1 LPPNFSSNGF
11 GYITDIIDEAGGL
24 TAYANSVCRMV
35 ETQEYAATTS
45 LVDDL
50 EEQAILEQILDDFK
64 PLYADDTQN
73 LHYLISTP
81 FRYPPLKYGSRFGAM
96 TEPSYFY
103 ASESIQ
109 TCLAEAA
116 FYRFYLID
124 GTETPFPKMIQSE
137 HSLFFVKVVSNN
149 TLDLTQISDAD
160 TQQRLSDPQSYSLTQ
175 QVGQNARKAGA
186 DLLRYFSARC
196 QEQGINVAVDN
207 HTIIQSKK
215 PEDKIEYI
223 CQLDPQTGILR
234 LSQPRTFPV
243 MFTREQFLIAGE
255 MPMLG

>member
-1 LPPNFSSNGF
+1 
-11 GYITDIIDEAGGL
+11 
-24 TAYANSVCRMV
+24 MV

-64 PLYADDTQN
+64 PHYADSTQD

-81 FRYPPLKYGSRFGAM
+81 FRYPPLKYGSRFGAI

-103 ASESIQ
+103 ASEAVP

-124 GTETPFPKMIQSE
+124 GTQTPFPKVIQSE
-137 HSLFFVKVVSNN
+137 HSLFFVQVSSTNA
-149 TLDLTQISDAD
+149 LDLTKISDEE
-160 TQQRLSDPQSYSLTQ
+160 TQKHLTDPGSYSLTQ
-175 QVGQNARKAGA
+175 KVGQNARQGGA
-186 DLLRYFSARC
+186 DLLRYFSARS
-196 QEQGINVAVDN
+196 QEQGINVAIDN
-207 HTIIQSKK
+207 HTIIQSEK
-215 PEDKIEYI
+215 PEDKVEYI

-234 LSQPRTFPV
+234 FSQPRTFPV
-243 MFTREQFLIAGE
+243 MFTREQFLVDGQL
-255 MPMLG
+255 PLLS

>member
-1 LPPNFSSNGF
+1 MN
-11 GYITDIIDEAGGL
+11 IDDILSAAGDL
-24 TAYANSVCRMV
+24 TSYASSVCRMV

-64 PLYADDTQN
+64 PTYAEHTQG

-81 FRYPPLKYGSRFGAM
+81 FRYPPLRYGSRFGAI

-103 ASESIQ
+103 ASESIH

-124 GTETPFPKMIQSE
+124 GTETPFPKVIQSQ
-137 HSLFFVKVVSNN
+137 HSLFFVEVLSTN
-149 TLDLTQISDAD
+149 TVDLTQISDS
-160 TQQRLSDPQSYSLTQ
+160 QVQRQLTDPISYSVTQ
-175 QVGQNARKAGA
+175 KVGQQARKNGA
-186 DLLRYFSARC
+186 DLLRYFSARS
-196 QEQGINVAVDN
+196 QRLGINVAIDN
-207 HTIIQSKK
+207 HTIIQSEK
-215 PEDKIEYI
+215 PEDKVEYI

-234 LSQPRTFPV
+234 FSQPRTFPV
-243 MFTREQFLIAGE
+243 MFTREQFLVEGNL
-255 MPMLG
+255 PLLS

>member
-1 LPPNFSSNGF
+1 MN
-11 GYITDIIDEAGGL
+11 ITDLIDATGGL
-24 TAYANSVCRMV
+24 TSYANSVCRMV

-64 PLYADDTQN
+64 PQYADDTQN

-81 FRYPPLKYGSRFGAM
+81 FRYPPLQYGSRFGAI
-96 TEPSYFY
+96 TEPSCFY

-124 GTETPFPKMIQSE
+124 GTETPFPKVIQSE
-137 HSLFFVKVVSNN
+137 HSLFFVRVSSTN
-149 TLDLTQISDAD
+149 TLDLTQIAD
-160 TQQRLSDPQSYSLTQ
+160 SEIQNQLTDPASYSITQ
-175 QVGQNARKAGA
+175 KVGQQARQDGA
-186 DLLRYFSARC
+186 DLLRYFSARS
-196 QEQGINVAVDN
+196 QEQGINVAIDN
-207 HTIIQSKK
+207 HTIIQSEK
-215 PEDKIEYI
+215 PEDKVEYI

-234 LSQPRTFPV
+234 FSQPRTFPV
-243 MFTREQFLIAGE
+243 MFTREQFLVNGHL
-255 MPMLG
+255 PLLS

>member
-1 LPPNFSSNGF
+1 MSINQL
-11 GYITDIIDEAGGL
+11 IEDAGGL
-24 TAYANSVCRMV
+24 VTYANSVCRMV

-50 EEQAILEQILDDFK
+50 EEQAILEQILDGFK
-64 PLYADDTQN
+64 PSYAENTQE

-81 FRYPPLKYGSRFGAM
+81 FRYPPLKYGSRFGSI

-103 ASESIQ
+103 ASESIP

-137 HSLFFVKVVSNN
+137 HSLFFVKVSSNS
-149 TLDLTQISDAD
+149 TLDLTQISD
-160 TQQRLSDPQSYSLTQ
+160 TEIQKQLTDPASYSLTQ
-175 QVGQNARKAGA
+175 KVGQHARQDGA
-186 DLLRYFSARC
+186 DLLRYFSARS
-196 QEQGINVAVDN
+196 QDQGVNVAIDN
-207 HTIIQSKK
+207 HTIIQSEK
-215 PEDKIEYI
+215 PEDKVEYI

-234 LSQPRTFPV
+234 FSQPRTFPL
-243 MFTREQFLIAGE
+243 MFTREQF
-255 MPMLG
+255 MLDGKLPLLS

>member
-1 LPPNFSSNGF
+1 LN
-11 GYITDIIDEAGGL
+11 IDDIIKAAGGL
-24 TAYANSVCRMV
+24 TYYANSVCRMV

-64 PLYADDTQN
+64 PSYAEDTQN

-81 FRYPPLKYGSRFGAM
+81 FRYPPLKYGSRFGAI

-103 ASESIQ
+103 ASESIK

-124 GTETPFPKMIQSE
+124 GTETPFPKVIQSE
-137 HSLFFVKVVSNN
+137 HSLFFVEALSSN
-149 TLDLTQISDAD
+149 TLDLTQI
-160 TQQRLSDPQSYSLTQ
+160 TNTEIQNQLTDPTSYSLTQ
-175 QVGQNARKAGA
+175 KVGLQVRQDGA
-186 DLLRYFSARC
+186 DLLRYFSARS
-196 QEQGINVAVDN
+196 QDLGINVAIDN

-215 PEDKIEYI
+215 PEDKVEYI

-234 LSQPRTFPV
+234 FSQPRTFPV
-243 MFTREQFLIAGE
+243 IFTREQFLVNGDL
-255 MPMLG
+255 PQLS

>member
-1 LPPNFSSNGF
+1 MN
-11 GYITDIIDEAGGL
+11 ITDIIKYAGGL
-24 TAYANSVCRMV
+24 TKYANSVCRMV

-64 PLYADDTQN
+64 PSYADDTQD

-81 FRYPPLKYGSRFGAM
+81 FRYPPLKYGSRFGAI
-96 TEPSYFY
+96 TEPSFFY

-124 GTETPFPKMIQSE
+124 GTETPFPKVIQSE
-137 HSLFFVKVVSNN
+137 HSLFFVKVLSSH
-149 TLDLTQISDAD
+149 TLDLTHIAD
-160 TQQRLSDPQSYSLTQ
+160 TDIQQQLTDPQSYSLTQ
-175 QVGQNARKAGA
+175 KIGQFARQDGA
-186 DLLRYFSARC
+186 DLLRYFSARS
-196 QEQGINVAVDN
+196 QEKGVNVAIDN
-207 HTIIQSKK
+207 PTIIQSDK
-215 PEDKIEYI
+215 PEDKVEYI

-234 LSQPRTFPV
+234 LSKPRTFPV
-243 MFTREQFLIAGE
+243 TFTREQFLVDGE
-255 MPMLG
+255 LPLPS

>member
-1 LPPNFSSNGF
+1 MN
-11 GYITDIIDEAGGL
+11 ITDLIDATGGL
-24 TAYANSVCRMV
+24 TSYANSVCRMV

-64 PLYADDTQN
+64 PQYADDTQN

-81 FRYPPLKYGSRFGAM
+81 FRYPPLQYGSRFGAI

-124 GTETPFPKMIQSE
+124 GTETPFPKVIQSE
-137 HSLFFVKVVSNN
+137 HSLFFVRVSSTN
-149 TLDLTQISDAD
+149 TLDLTQIAD
-160 TQQRLSDPQSYSLTQ
+160 SEIQNQLTDPASYSITQ
-175 QVGQNARKAGA
+175 KVGLQARQDGA
-186 DLLRYFSARC
+186 DLLRYFSARS
-196 QEQGINVAVDN
+196 QEQGINVAIDN
-207 HTIIQSKK
+207 HTIIQSEK
-215 PEDKIEYI
+215 PEDKVEYI

-234 LSQPRTFPV
+234 FSQPRTFPV
-243 MFTREQFLIAGE
+243 MFTREQFLLDGNLPI
-255 MPMLG
+255 LG

>member
-1 LPPNFSSNGF
+1 
-11 GYITDIIDEAGGL
+11 
-24 TAYANSVCRMV
+24 MV

-64 PLYADDTQN
+64 PQYADETQD

-81 FRYPPLKYGSRFGAM
+81 FRYPPLQYGSRFGAI

-103 ASESIQ
+103 ASEAIS

-124 GTETPFPKMIQSE
+124 GTETPFPKVIQSE
-137 HSLFFVKVVSNN
+137 HSLFFVQVSSTN
-149 TLDLTQISDAD
+149 TLDLTQIVDSEIQNQL
-160 TQQRLSDPQSYSLTQ
+160 TDPASYSLTQ
-175 QVGQNARKAGA
+175 KVGQQARHDGA
-186 DLLRYFSARC
+186 DLLRYFSARS
-196 QEQGINVAVDN
+196 QEQGINVAIDN
-207 HTIIQSKK
+207 HTIIQSEK
-215 PEDKIEYI
+215 PEDKVEYI

-234 LSQPRTFPV
+234 FSQPRTFPV
-243 MFTREQFLIAGE
+243 MFTREQFLVNGNL
-255 MPMLG
+255 PLLGS